1 MVTFVRPT
9 SQTQSHMLMKL
20 RTYLIAAALLAS
32 ACSHDDEPAPA
43 VGGRTIAVVI
53 GSSSESRPATA
64 GTRTEIDTDDGQTI
78 RWSTDDR
85 IALWAVDAAQGTAAF
100 EALPFRMYH
109 YDETFDRARF
119 TGDIPEMTAGTYA
132 YYAVSPLPESF
143 SGTRA
148 TFEIPAVQR
157 IENGAA
163 KGGYT
168 RLPHDVMIAAP
179 IADAGELTEGD
190 NSDRISLR
198 FSHKVHLLKLTVRGN
213 ALGEPVSEMDLIFP
227 QPVVGRLTLDVADP
241 DAPAELAESGNTLT
255 LRFAEPVEPGT
266 TVFAAIVPTD
276 LTGEEIR
283 IISYGETGFSEQ
295 RSFTPKKAFEAGHTT
310 PLAYDIPAMGAPYTH
325 LVVSLPED
333 KGTLTLGEEVRKAT
347 LTAPEGAL
355 FDNGSNVRDIAF
367 DAEGRAVIRFKPAWV
382 DNLSGKEVAVTF
394 ESDHARV
401 DARRTVVMP
410 AIEPNAGNAI
420 GVEVPYLFE
429 EDFSGTTTHSNNG
442 ALNSTG
448 HQSTTQWC
456 DDWGLPG
463 WSGNQF
469 HIEGGKALAIR
480 HQAEKFFL
488 LGTYRGRMDSA
499 PIGAGLKVPTRVHVF
514 FNYTGKNNPGGTP
527 VLTYG
532 FTTDQSALF
541 GYYQGGSAAIKGGTL
556 IENAKGTVNVPTDG
570 TLGDLNPETAPSIE
584 FDIDDCH
591 DQHRLSWDCAVA
603 SPPSRNSQQWVF
615 IDNIRVS
622 IVAQ

>member
-53 GSSSESRPATA
+53 GSSSESRPTTA

-163 KGGYT
+163 KGGYA

-367 DAEGRAVIRFKPAWV
+367 DAEGRATIHFKPTWV

-429 EDFSGTTTHSNNG
+429 EDFSGAGSFSGPGTTSSSEPGKELSGSN
-442 ALNSTG
+442 
-448 HQSTTQWC
+448 
-456 DDWGLPG
+456 LPG
-463 WSGNQF
+463 WYAGSRA
-469 HIEGGKALAIR
+469 EGIANTCVNIR
-480 HQAEKFFL
+480 HYNNLGGPYASRIDSSPMSGIKPDMSVTL
-488 LGTYRGRMDSA
+488 LVRFNADWKKNRTNTMKLVVGRTSA
-499 PIGAGLKVPTRVHVF
+499 HNLNSPIENSTSITMRSNSSASSTNIPTLHEI
-514 FNYTGKNNPGGTP
+514 P
-527 VLTYG
+527 VAG
-532 FTTDQSALF
+532 FTSAY
-541 GYYQGGSAAIKGGTL
+541 GIAWK
-556 IENAKGTVNVPTDG
+556 TDG
-570 TLGDLNPETAPSIE
+570 TNNGMFAYEDLY
-584 FDIDDCH
+584 
-591 DQHRLSWDCAVA
+591 
-603 SPPSRNSQQWVF
+603 

>member
-310 PLAYDIPAMGAPYTH
+310 TSRRWEHPTPTSSYRCPKT
-325 LVVSLPED
+325 
-333 KGTLTLGEEVRKAT
+333 
-347 LTAPEGAL
+347 
-355 FDNGSNVRDIAF
+355 
-367 DAEGRAVIRFKPAWV
+367 RAR
-382 DNLSGKEVAVTF
+382 
-394 ESDHARV
+394 
-401 DARRTVVMP
+401 
-410 AIEPNAGNAI
+410 
-420 GVEVPYLFE
+420 
-429 EDFSGTTTHSNNG
+429 
-442 ALNSTG
+442 
-448 HQSTTQWC
+448 
-456 DDWGLPG
+456 
-463 WSGNQF
+463 
-469 HIEGGKALAIR
+469 
-480 HQAEKFFL
+480 
-488 LGTYRGRMDSA
+488 
-499 PIGAGLKVPTRVHVF
+499 
-514 FNYTGKNNPGGTP
+514 
-527 VLTYG
+527 
-532 FTTDQSALF
+532 
-541 GYYQGGSAAIKGGTL
+541 
-556 IENAKGTVNVPTDG
+556 
-570 TLGDLNPETAPSIE
+570 
-584 FDIDDCH
+584 
-591 DQHRLSWDCAVA
+591 
-603 SPPSRNSQQWVF
+603 
-615 IDNIRVS
+615 
-622 IVAQ
+622 

>member
-1 MVTFVRPT
+1 MY
-9 SQTQSHMLMKL
+9 MKL
-20 RTYLIAAALLAS
+20 RTYLIAATLLAS
-32 ACSHDDEPAPA
+32 ACARDDASAPAP
-43 VGGRTIAVVI
+43 GPRTIAVTI
-53 GSSSESRPATA
+53 GSTPEIRSASA
-64 GTRTEIDTDDGQTI
+64 GTRTEIDPDDGQTI

-85 IALWAVDAAQGTAAF
+85 IALWASNAEDGTAAF
-100 EALPFRMYH
+100 EAQPFRMYH

-119 TGDIPEMTAGTYA
+119 TGDVPEMTAGSYC
-132 YYAVSPLPESF
+132 YYAVSPLPDSF
-143 SGTRA
+143 EGTRA

-157 IENGAA
+157 FESSAAQGA
-163 KGGYT
+163 YV
-168 RLPHDVMIAAP
+168 RLPYDVMIAAP
-179 IADAGELTEGD
+179 IADAAELTEGD
-190 NSDRISLR
+190 NSDRIALR

-213 ALGEPVSEMDLIFP
+213 ALGEPVREMDLIFP

-241 DAPAELAESGNTLT
+241 EAPAELAESGNTLT

-266 TVFAAIVPTD
+266 TVFAAIAPTD

-295 RSFTPKKAFEAGHTT
+295 RSFTPTKAFAAGHTT

-333 KGTLTLGEEVRKAT
+333 KGTLTLGEEVRSAT

-367 DAEGRAVIRFKPAWV
+367 DAEGRATIYFKPGWE
-382 DNLSGKEVAVTF
+382 DNLSGKELVVTLD
-394 ESDHARV
+394 SDHARLNT
-401 DARRTVVMP
+401 RRNVTLP
-410 AIEPNAGNAI
+410 AIEANAANPI
-420 GVEVPYLFE
+420 TLEVPYLFE

-480 HQAEKFFL
+480 HQAEKVFL

-532 FTTDQSALF
+532 FTTDQDQLF

-556 IENAKGTVNVPTDG
+556 IENAKGTVNVPTNG
-570 TLGDLNPETAPSIE
+570 TLDDLDPETTPSIE
-584 FDIDDCH
+584 FDIDDCY
-591 DQHRLSWDCAVA
+591 DLHRLSWDCAVA

-615 IDNIRVS
+615 IDNVRVS
-622 IVAQ
+622 IVAE